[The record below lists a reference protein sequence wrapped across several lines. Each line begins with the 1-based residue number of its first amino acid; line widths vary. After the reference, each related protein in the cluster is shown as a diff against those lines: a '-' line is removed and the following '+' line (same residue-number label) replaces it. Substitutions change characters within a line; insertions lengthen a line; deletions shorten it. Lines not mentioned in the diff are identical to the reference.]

1 MKRLIFAFFLLA
13 TTSWGQNTYSIVP
26 QPDTLIAK
34 SGTFAINS
42 ETRIIL
48 QTNDA
53 QTAAIAK
60 LFTSQVA
67 LTTGIKLFTEVSL
80 PKVPRIDPKTK
91 KVIPVPPITNA
102 ILFVR
107 PTVAMPEEN
116 YELLVEPNLVTI
128 TASAAKGYF
137 YALQTVFQLLPPDIY
152 ASSRVN
158 NLQLIMPC
166 VSIIDK
172 PRYQHRGYM
181 LDVGRHF
188 MPISFVKKTI
198 DLLAMHKMNV
208 LHWHLTDDQG
218 WRIEILKY
226 PRLTQVGSVRAETV
240 EGKMAY
246 NQPLKFDGKPHS
258 GFYTQDEIRDVVQYA
273 QEKFVTIIPEI
284 EMPGHALAALAAY
297 PELGCTGGPYGVAR
311 IWGVIEDVYCPT
323 EKTFKFIEDVLTEVM
338 EIFPSQYIHI
348 GGDECPKTS
357 WKQSKFCQDL
367 MKAQGL
373 KDEHELQSYFI
384 KRIDKFL
391 TSKGRK
397 LMGWDEILEGGLSPN
412 ATVMSWR
419 GIQGGIE
426 AAKQKH
432 DVVMTPTSHVYID
445 YYQSH
450 PAFEPLGIGGFLTLE
465 KVYSYDP
472 TPAELK
478 PDEVKHILGAQVN
491 LWTEYVSTPE
501 HAEYMTF
508 PRASAL
514 AEVTWTPSI
523 NKNFADFG
531 RRIEAHFKRL
541 DVLKVNY
548 AKSIYD
554 VKETYTPNKNTQ
566 TVEVKLEPYVSGAQV
581 RYTLDFSKPTANS
594 PVFTGNQTFNKLTT
608 IRAATFRNGQ
618 ELGKEF
624 NKTYRMPDK

>member
-1 MKRLIFAFFLLA
+1 MKKLLIVFIFLA
-13 TTSWGQNTYSIVP
+13 TNTWGQNTYTIIP

-34 SGTFAINS
+34 AGVFVINA

-60 LFTSQVA
+60 LLTNQIA

-80 PKVPRIDPKTK
+80 PKLPKIDPKTK
-91 KVIPVPPITNA
+91 KEIPVPANTNA
-102 ILFVR
+102 IVFVR
-107 PTVAMPEEN
+107 PSIVLPEEN
-116 YELLVEPNLVTI
+116 YALLVEPNLVTI
-128 TASAAKGYF
+128 TGSASKGFF
-137 YALQTVFQLLPPDIY
+137 YALQTIFQLLPAEIY
-152 ASSRVN
+152 STNRVN
-158 NLQLIMPC
+158 NLLLTIPC

-172 PRYQHRGYM
+172 PRYEHRGVM

-188 MPISFVKKTI
+188 MPVPFVKKMI

-218 WRIEILKY
+218 WRIEISKY
-226 PRLTQVGSVRAETV
+226 PRLTQVGSVRSETV
-240 EGKMAY
+240 EGKMNY

-258 GFYTQDEIRDVVQYA
+258 GFYTQDEVRDVVQYA
-273 QEKFVTIIPEI
+273 QEKYVTIIPEI

-297 PELGCTGGPYGVAR
+297 PELGCTGGPYGVAK

-323 EKTFKFIEDVLTEVM
+323 EKTFQFIEDVLTEV
-338 EIFPSQYIHI
+338 IALFPSKYIHI
-348 GGDECPKTS
+348 GGDECPKTA
-357 WKQSKFCQDL
+357 WKQSRFCQDL
-367 MKAQGL
+367 MRTQKL
-373 KDEHELQSYFI
+373 KDEHELQSFFI

-426 AAKQKH
+426 AAKQNH

-450 PAFEPLGIGGFLTLE
+450 AAFEPLAIGGFLTLE

-478 PDEVKHILGAQVN
+478 PEEAKHILGSQVN

-501 HAEYMTF
+501 QAEYMIF
-508 PRASAL
+508 PRACAL
-514 AEVTWTPSI
+514 SELTWTPSI
-523 NKNFADFG
+523 NKNFADFS
-531 RRIEAHFKRL
+531 RRLETHFKRL
-541 DVLKVNY
+541 DILKVNY

-554 VKETYTPNKNTQ
+554 IKETYTPNKNTQ
-566 TVEVKLEPYVSGAQV
+566 TIEVKLEPYVSNAQV

-594 PVFTGNQTFNKLTT
+594 PIFAGSQTFNKLTT
-608 IRAATFRNGQ
+608 IRATTFRSGQ
-618 ELGKEF
+618 QIGKEF
-624 NKTYRMPDK
+624 NKTYSMPSK